1 MTDTKA
7 GTASGDEVQTVFTI
21 ASWDEKP
28 YVEESGVKLTKAR
41 FEKEYRG
48 DIAGKSVSESLMV
61 YRPDG
66 SASFIGHERFEA
78 TVRGAKGTFV
88 VRFEGEYR
96 DNIAESRGVIVEGA
110 GTGEL
115 AGLKGEMSGKAGH
128 ENEHPVLFRLVR

>member
-7 GTASGDEVQTVFTI
+7 RTAAGDEVHTVFTI

-28 YVEESGVKLTKAR
+28 HHEEGGVKLTRAR

-48 DIAGKSVSESLMV
+48 DIAGRSVTESLMV

-66 SASFIGHERFEA
+66 TASFAGHERFEG

-88 VRFEGEYR
+88 LQFEGEYR
-96 DNIAESRGVIVEGA
+96 DNVAKSRAVIIEGA

-115 AGLKGEMSGKAGH
+115 AGLKGEVNGAAGP
-128 ENEHPVLFRLVR
+128 EKEHPLVFHFRR